1 MLALVGGPGTADETR
16 AAKRA
21 LRACLLAARAR
32 LPAGAREAAGAALA
46 ARVLALPEV
55 ASAAVVAAFAGVG
68 SEPPTLPLLA
78 ALAPRAVLLP
88 LLLPDDALDWGA
100 YDGVLVPGPRG
111 LLEPGA
117 GGRALAEADVVI
129 VPGVAF
135 DASGGRLGRG
145 GGSYDRALAAVRV
158 PVVGLAFDDAVVDA
172 VPVEAHDA
180 RVDVVVTPA
189 RVLRV
194 R

>member
-1 MLALVGGPGTADETR
+1 MLALVGGPGTADGVP
-16 AAKRA
+16 AAKRL
-21 LRACLLAARAR
+21 LRSRLLAARA
-32 LPAGAREAAGAALA
+32 LLSPAEREAAGAALA
-46 ARVLALPEV
+46 ARVTALPEV
-55 ASAAVVAAFAGVG
+55 ASAAVVAAFVGVG
-68 SEPPTLPLLA
+68 AEPPTLPLLA

-88 LLLPDDALDWGA
+88 LLLADASLGWGA
-100 YDGVLVPGPRG
+100 YDGTLVPGPRG
-111 LLEPGA
+111 LLEPRS

-135 DASGGRLGRG
+135 DGSGGRLGRG

-158 PVVGLAFDDAVVDA
+158 PVVGLAYDTEVVDA
-172 VPVEAHDA
+172 VPVEPHDA
-180 RVDVVVTPA
+180 RADVVVTPA

>member
-1 MLALVGGPGTADETR
+1 MLALVGDAGTVGGVRATKGLLRTR
-16 AAKRA
+16 
-21 LRACLLAARAR
+21 LLAARAA
-32 LPAGAREAAGAALA
+32 LSPGEREAAGPALA

-55 ASAAVVAAFAGVG
+55 ASAAVVAAFVGVG

-78 ALAPRAVLLP
+78 ALAPRTVLLP
-88 LLLPDDALDWGA
+88 LLLPDGGLAWGA

-111 LLEPGA
+111 LLEPPA
-117 GGRALAEADVVI
+117 GGRSLAEADVVL

-135 DASGGRLGRG
+135 DAAGGRLGRG

-158 PVVGLAFDDAVVDA
+158 PVAGLAYDTEVVDA
-172 VPVEAHDA
+172 VPVEPHDA
-180 RVDVVVTPA
+180 RADVVVTPA